1 MPVSRVDLIEAG
13 RAPLLAR
20 AYYEAGDPGP
30 IVGALAHVPEVL
42 EAAMP
47 FLSAMFGESALP
59 ERTKEIVVLRTSALL
74 RCHYCT
80 QSHSVVARDSGLS
93 RGEVLA
99 LRGEADLASRFEGE
113 AEQALLGWIDAV
125 ASGPAPVD
133 EPTAVSF
140 RAHFSEADLVEVT
153 LLIAGT
159 MMLNRFC
166 TTLPLPVSASTI
178 ARLTQE
184 GLL

>member
-1 MPVSRVDLIEAG
+1 MPVSRVDLIDA
-13 RAPLLAR
+13 RLAPLLAR
-20 AYYEAGDPGP
+20 TYYEAGDPGP

-74 RCHYCT
+74 RCRYCT
-80 QSHSVVARDSGLS
+80 QSHSVVARGAGLS
-93 RGEVLA
+93 REEVLA
-99 LRGEADLASRFEGE
+99 LRGEADLATHFEGE
-113 AEQALLGWIDAV
+113 AERALLGWIEAV
-125 ASGPAPVD
+125 ASGPGPVD
-133 EPTAVSF
+133 EPTTVSF

-166 TTLPLPVSASTI
+166 TALELPPSATTI
-178 ARLTQE
+178 ARLTE
-184 GLL
+184 EALL

>member
-1 MPVSRVDLIEAG
+1 MPVSRVELIDAR

-20 AYYEAGDPGP
+20 PFYEAGDPGP

-42 EAAMP
+42 EATMP

-74 RCHYCT
+74 ECRYCT
-80 QSHSVVARDSGLS
+80 QAHSVVARDSGLS
-93 RGEVLA
+93 REEVLA
-99 LRGEADLASRFEGE
+99 LRGEMDLESHFPDEVERV
-113 AEQALLGWIDAV
+113 LLDWIDAV
-125 ASGPAPVD
+125 ASGPGPV
-133 EPTAVSF
+133 EEEATTAF
-140 RAHFSEADLVEVT
+140 RAHFAEADLVEVT

-166 TTLPLPVSASTI
+166 TALELQASASTI
-178 ARLTQE
+178 ARLTE
-184 GLL
+184 ENLL

>member
-1 MPVSRVDLIEAG
+1 MPVTRVDLIDAR

-20 AYYEAGDPGP
+20 TYYEAGDPGP

-47 FLSAMFGESALP
+47 FLSAMFGDSALP
-59 ERTKEIVVLRTSALL
+59 QRTKEMVVLRTSALL
-74 RCHYCT
+74 QCNYCT
-80 QSHSVVARDSGLS
+80 QAHSVGARDSGLS
-93 RGEVLA
+93 REEVLA
-99 LRGEADLASRFEGE
+99 LRGVADLESHFPDEGD
-113 AEQALLGWIDAV
+113 QVLLGWVDAV
-125 ASGPAPVD
+125 AGGPGPVD
-133 EPTAVSF
+133 EPTSVSF
-140 RAHFSEADLVEVT
+140 RAHFAEADVVEIT

-166 TTLPLPVSASTI
+166 TALELPASASTI
-178 ARLTQE
+178 ERLTEE